1 MLIIPT
7 TGQLQVPGSFQS
19 YARVILSLAPNAAVT
34 RNLTMVGEPERITPD
49 AGFMVWRYVESGVR
63 RYGQPLPVTMVEQF
77 IFTDY
82 PQLEIDQLLVVLRF
96 GVTGSISIRRKA
108 I

>member
-1 MLIIPT
+1 
-7 TGQLQVPGSFQS
+7 
-19 YARVILSLAPNAAVT
+19 LS
-34 RNLTMVGEPERITPD
+34 
-49 AGFMVWRYVESGVR
+49 
-63 RYGQPLPVTMVEQF
+63 VTMTEQF

-96 GVTGSISIRRKA
+96 GVTGSISIRRKS

>member
-1 MLIIPT
+1 MIIIPT
-7 TGQLQVPGSFQS
+7 SGQLQVPGSLQS
-19 YARVILSLAPNAAVT
+19 YARIILTLAPNAAVT
-34 RNLTMVGEPERITPD
+34 RSLTVPGEPEWITPD
-49 AGFMVWRYVESGVR
+49 AGFIAWRYSEAGVQ
-63 RYGQPLPVTMVEQF
+63 RYGQPLKINLTEQF

-96 GVTGSISIRRKA
+96 GVTGSISIRRKS